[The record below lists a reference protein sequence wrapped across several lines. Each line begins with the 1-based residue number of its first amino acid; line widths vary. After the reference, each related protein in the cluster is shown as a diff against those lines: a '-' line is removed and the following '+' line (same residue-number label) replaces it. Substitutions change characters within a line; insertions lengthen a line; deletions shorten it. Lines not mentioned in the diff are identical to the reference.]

1 MRTALQTSMV
11 VALLF
16 IAGGIF
22 DGILSIRMLELQQHI
37 QRDRILNFDLSS
49 RLLEVRFRELTG
61 EALEFHEELSS
72 GILETRV
79 MNETSLD
86 SSSLSLRQRGSLL
99 VLNGIRLLMMKK
111 PLQLEVQ
118 DRQLQMLRDAFYFER
133 SRQYDRAIALYK
145 ELIDDSDLTEDAVA
159 FSLLHIGYCHAASGS
174 TEQALQSLNTVA
186 ESYAGSRYSQTARSL
201 IRLLLDRESKAVEE
215 SFEASSDIERARKLA
230 YRGRCTQA
238 LELFQSV
245 STEED
250 RYLKASCLEKTG
262 RVAEAAAEY
271 VLLSG
276 DSASPAMRRRAG
288 RRLMLI
294 GEFYAGGEK
303 VRKIAETRM
312 EENRDD
318 EALQLVETARTEKR
332 TDPVPATR
340 ETGEVGKDDHE
351 LQDRN
356 NSVEEA
362 IMKAV
367 AEQEVKQ
374 EQVQTEKQ
382 IQTRPNPTPT
392 RRKPSVKMVEET
404 EPEKPAVYK
413 PMMTIQTADNRSI
426 AVDAVTFSGSTI
438 LMQTKVVRFRLP
450 GNDIVT
456 IAATPGRLR
465 VFLRTGES
473 AVTTTLS
480 RAEGGTLV
488 TDQGQILQ
496 LEQIAR
502 IQAE

>member
-1 MRTALQTSMV
+1 MKTALQTSMV

-49 RLLEVRFRELTG
+49 RLLEVRFRELAG
-61 EALEFHEELSS
+61 EALEFQEELSS
-72 GILETRV
+72 GTLETRV
-79 MNETSLD
+79 MNETSLA
-86 SSSLSLRQRGSLL
+86 SSSLSLRQNGSLL

-118 DRQLQMLRDAFYFER
+118 DRQLQTLRDAFFFER
-133 SRQYDRAIALYK
+133 SRQYDRAIGLYK

-215 SFEASSDIERARKLA
+215 SFEAASDIERARKLA
-230 YRGRCTQA
+230 YRGRCVQA
-238 LELFQSV
+238 LELFQAV

-262 RVAEAAAEY
+262 KVAEAAAEY
-271 VLLSG
+271 VMLSG
-276 DSASPAMRRRAG
+276 DSASPAMRKRAG

-303 VRKIAETRM
+303 VRAIAETRM
-312 EENRDD
+312 EENRDN
-318 EALQLVETARTEKR
+318 EALQLVEAARTEKR
-332 TDPVPATR
+332 TDPTPVLR
-340 ETGEVGKDDHE
+340 DSGEEGSHDQE
-351 LQDRN
+351 LQDKN
-356 NSVEEA
+356 YSVEEA
-362 IMKAV
+362 IMKAI

-374 EQVQTEKQ
+374 EPVKTEVQQ
-382 IQTRPNPTPT
+382 RPNPTP
-392 RRKPSVKMVEET
+392 RKPSVKMVEET
-404 EPEKPAVYK
+404 ESQKHAAYK

-450 GNDIVT
+450 GNEIVI
-456 IAATPGRLR
+456 IAAAPGRLR

-480 RAEGGTLV
+480 RADGGTLV
-488 TDQGQILQ
+488 TDQGQTIPLD
-496 LEQIAR
+496 QIAR

>member
-174 TEQALQSLNTVA
+174 TEHALQSLNTVA

-230 YRGRCTQA
+230 YHGRCTQA
-238 LELFQSV
+238 LELFQTV

-312 EENRDD
+312 EENRDN

-351 LQDRN
+351 LQDKN

-374 EQVQTEKQ
+374 EPVKTEVRVQP
-382 IQTRPNPTPT
+382 RPAPTP
-392 RRKPSVKMVEET
+392 RKPSVKMVEET
-404 EPEKPAVYK
+404 EPQKPAAYK
-413 PMMTIQTADNRSI
+413 PMMTIQTADHRSI
-426 AVDAVTFSGSTI
+426 AVDAVTLSGSTI

-456 IAATPGRLR
+456 IAAAPGRLR

-473 AVTTTLS
+473 AVTTTLL
-480 RAEGGTLV
+480 RGDAGTLV
-488 TDQGQILQ
+488 TDQGQIIQ